1 MRVKLITL
9 DRPWLLALI
18 VMLGIFTSCVFLR
31 PQLVEALN
39 ITQYRDLIT
48 DSGPI
53 EYANHTLEFTLG
65 TAISPSSSIEITMP
79 EGFTAFSTSTFAER
93 NVELLVNGVP
103 RTATTSASPGVD
115 QVEIVPG
122 TPAFFRYTLA
132 PDFSIAAGSELQI
145 KIGNHTTNA
154 LLPSTIFSTTTGTTT
169 TDGDIEPILNSTTTG
184 AHKVKVE
191 VYDGAL
197 VANADFTIFLNE
209 KVRVPG
215 ADTRETVPP
224 YRFGPSPTS
233 TVGGT
238 TLYVEISLETDEL
251 SVCKFSTASG
261 TPFASIPNT
270 FVNTGM
276 IFHSD
281 VVPVTPNSLNQ
292 FYVRCIDDEGNFNI
306 DDFVIEFTVNDI
318 PTGIA
323 NTDGDVSGDGSG
335 SGNEGTGDGSGS
347 GGTTGESNG
356 EAPLLGGSAGT
367 GGSGGGGGGGSG
379 DDDGDEAGGGFESTD
394 APYRS
399 GDGRVIISGYAYP
412 NSTVGVL
419 VDGNFFDTTKANGSG
434 EYSITL
440 DEIARGVYTFGI
452 YASGPDNTRS
462 STFSTSFTV
471 TGARTSALSNVN
483 IAPSILVTPDPV
495 NPGETLTASG
505 YALPNATVSIQNGKM
520 RASIVKDTTVTSNS
534 SGLWTTT
541 IDTGN
546 FSKGTYQIRAKS
558 AQEGGVSTN
567 WSEYTFY
574 GVGEEA
580 AVPINADLN
589 RDGKVNLVDFSILL
603 FWWNTSGGD
612 SDPPADINRDT
623 KVNLTDFSIM
633 LFNWTG

>member
-1 MRVKLITL
+1 MKLITV
-9 DRPWLLALI
+9 DRPWPLALLVI
-18 VMLGIFTSCVFLR
+18 LGIFALCAFLR
-31 PQLVEALN
+31 PQLAEALN

-65 TAISPSSSIEITMP
+65 TAISPGSSIEITMP
-79 EGFTAFSTSTFAER
+79 DGFTAQATSTFAER
-93 NVELLVNGVP
+93 NVELLVNGVS
-103 RTATTSASPGVD
+103 RDADVVASPGID
-115 QVEIVPG
+115 QVEIVSG
-122 TPAFFRYTLA
+122 EPAFFRYTLA
-132 PDFSIAAGSELQI
+132 PDYSIAAGSQLQI

-154 LLPSTIFSTTTGTTT
+154 LVPVTSFSTTTGTTT
-169 TDGDIEPILNSTTTG
+169 TPGDSEPILNSTTTG

-197 VANADFTIFLNE
+197 VANADFTIFLNQ
-209 KVRVPG
+209 KVKVPN

-251 SVCKFSTASG
+251 AICKFDTASG
-261 TPFASIPNT
+261 TPFASMPNT
-270 FVNTGM
+270 FDNTGM
-276 IFHSD
+276 IFHSE

-292 FYVRCIDDEGNFNI
+292 FFVRCIDDEGNFNI
-306 DDFVIEFTVNDI
+306 DDFIIEFTVNDI
-318 PTGIA
+318 PTGTA
-323 NTDGDVSGDGSG
+323 NTEGNVSGDGSG
-335 SGNEGTGDGSGS
+335 SGNDGTGTGEGS
-347 GGTTGESNG
+347 GGTEGQSSG
-356 EAPLLGGSAGT
+356 EAPLEGGAAGT

-379 DDDGDEAGGGFESTD
+379 GKSGSTAGGGFESTD

-419 VDGNFFDTTKANGSG
+419 VDGNFFDTTKANAKG

-440 DEIARGVYTFGI
+440 DAIARGVYTFGV
-452 YASGPDNTRS
+452 YASGPDNTKS

-495 NPGETLTASG
+495 DPGQVLTASG

-520 RASIVKDTTVTSNS
+520 RASIVKDLSVTSNS

-541 IDTGN
+541 IDTGG

-574 GVGEEA
+574 GVGEQA
-580 AVPINADLN
+580 DVPINADLN
-589 RDGKVNLVDFSILL
+589 RDGKVNLIDFSILL
-603 FWWNTSGGD
+603 FWWNTNGGD
-612 SDPPADINRDT
+612 SDPPADINRDA
-623 KVNLTDFSIM
+623 KVNLTDFSIL